1 MKTISIIIFL
11 FLFICLIGI
20 ANSSE
25 LIFQFINPSFG
36 GNPLNGSFLLQQAQI
51 QNKFKEKT
59 TEKSLLEQYAPMYQ
73 AQYLSALLD
82 EAYENN
88 GANLPNDG
96 EYIIGGLRVHVTK
109 DATNHIITLLVTDP
123 GTGQQTTFQ
132 IPYTPTP

>member
-1 MKTISIIIFL
+1 MLIKASIAF
-11 FLFICLIGI
+11 
-20 ANSSE
+20 
-25 LIFQFINPSFG
+25 LIFSFCLMVNAESSDLMFQFTNPSFG
-36 GNPLNGSFLLQQAQI
+36 GNPLNGNFLLQQAQM

-88 GANLPNDG
+88 GTNLPDSG
-96 EYIIGGLRVHVTK
+96 EYIIGGLRVNVTK
-109 DATNHIITLLVTDP
+109 DAVNRVITLLVTDP

-132 IPYTPTP
+132 IPYTP